1 LAIKFN
7 FIFKE
12 QAKWTCNCDERMINK
27 FEKEFKESLSNY
39 SNCTSTMD
47 NWITWLDSSVAY
59 YLQQYEGSDRYAKM
73 AKQFLLKWSF
83 LW

>member
-1 LAIKFN
+1 
-7 FIFKE
+7 
-12 QAKWTCNCDERMINK
+12 MINK
-27 FEKEFKESLSNY
+27 FEKEFKESLNNY
-39 SNCTSTMD
+39 TSTMD

-59 YLQQYEGSDRYAKM
+59 YLRQFEGCENYSKM